1 MVAEFCECGSLKVN
15 GKCTNRKRNC
25 PNGTKMVRVDF
36 KKQGY
41 LRDRRTG
48 ALIDK
53 ETGEAL
59 ITTRTGVKR
68 HGFAR

>member
-1 MVAEFCECGSLKVN
+1 MVRQGVN
-15 GKCTNRKRNC
+15 PVGVLGVSALALDVVYLEVHGIR
-25 PNGTKMVRVDF
+25 VRVDF